1 MRSLI
6 FLFITLSFNAIAQE
20 SIDIDTICNGKTKV
34 DTKRS
39 LKKQIIGSKEL
50 IVVDEGFCAAYL
62 ESKEVKNE
70 DTQNIEMVQD
80 IEKALDFASTSS
92 EKKLYKKCGKLN
104 FNLDDTDQISKI
116 KTESTD
122 KWKIRFYAS
131 HSFTT
136 YYNSDIEFRSSRYNV
151 DIKDYAWVE
160 RSSRK
165 FFSPKT
171 WMIDGNNPA
180 QIIDE
185 PTNTFVL
192 SLEKNG
198 HEFFLSAFHP
208 KFFHDSKQVKYMK
221 GTIDGVEV
229 DGEYHINR
237 PFDGYNQDAGE
248 MELARNQNTGGEMT
262 FEIGYGHRFKLIDTK
277 FGNITYVP
285 SVAVG
290 VTAGSNL
297 TVIVKE
303 DQWWDFDDYKEKFT
317 VQGLG
322 GSITNRL
329 EFNSKNERVGLFY
342 ENKLSY
348 FKQEHGFLDGTQKY
362 DLMFQG
368 NSFGVK
374 FMIHNPKNKKPKK
387 IKLL

>member
-6 FLFITLSFNAIAQE
+6 FLFFILSLNAIAQE
-20 SIDIDTICNGKTKV
+20 SIDIDFICNGKTKA
-34 DTKRS
+34 DTKIS
-39 LKKQIIGSKEL
+39 IKKQTIGPKDLII
-50 IVVDEGFCAAYL
+50 VDEGFCAAYL
-62 ESKEVKNE
+62 EFIKVKNE
-70 DTQNIEMVQD
+70 DTQNKEMVQD
-80 IEKALDFASTSS
+80 IEKALEIASTSI
-92 EKKLYKKCGKLN
+92 ENNQYQKCGNLD
-104 FNLDDTDQISKI
+104 FNLDYSDQKSKI
-116 KTESTD
+116 KTENTD

-136 YYNSDIEFRSSRYNV
+136 YYNSDIEFRSTRYNV

-165 FFSPKT
+165 FFNPKT
-171 WMIDGNNPA
+171 WMIEGNNPA

-208 KFFHDSKQVKYMK
+208 KFFHDAEQVKYMK
-221 GTIDGVEV
+221 GTIDGIEV
-229 DGEYHINR
+229 DGEYLINR
-237 PFDGYNQDAGE
+237 PFDGYNQSPGE
-248 MELARNQNTGGEMT
+248 MELARNQNTGGEMI
-262 FEIGYGHRFKLIDTK
+262 FEVGYGHRFKLIDTK

-285 SVAVG
+285 SFAVG
-290 VTAGSNL
+290 VSAGANL

-303 DQWWDFDDYKEKFT
+303 DQWWDFDDYEEKFT

-329 EFNSKNERVGLFY
+329 EFNSKNERIGLFY

-362 DLMFQG
+362 DLMLQG
-368 NSFGVK
+368 NSFGIK
-374 FMIHNPKNKKPKK
+374 FMIHNPKNKKTKRIKK
-387 IKLL
+387 